1 MKNINSTLDGK
12 SAEELKKVAE
22 ELRSGKTDLDFE
34 WRSEKDRKCYAAII
48 EKVAELKDI
57 CPAIQGCFA
66 LECDIDGD
74 NNCTRHS
81 PSLVVSDDTIL
92 SDATTKEE
100 ERANAYAT
108 RCELVAEQAGLL
120 ADEVREPV
128 EAALGDIASACFY
141 SRKRGNRMEI
151 RLHTLESV
159 LPIIDPLVDIKSEA
173 TAAICMLML
182 KQALTSEGS
191 EEDDKDESNEAPQ
204 EPSKEETES
213 EGKKRPVKI
222 VELEGDAAEEAL
234 REIISKIGEK
244 ENKDDGE
251 CGGSCCRKCSK
262 NKNS

>member
-1 MKNINSTLDGK
+1 MKNINSTFDGK
-12 SAEELKKVAE
+12 SAEEMKKVAE

-34 WRSEKDRKCYAAII
+34 WRSEKDRKRYADII

-74 NNCTRHS
+74 NCTRHS

-92 SDATTKEE
+92 SGATTKEE
-100 ERANAYAT
+100 EDANAYAT
-108 RCELVAEQAGLL
+108 RCELVARQAGLL
-120 ADEVREPV
+120 ADGVNKPV
-128 EAALGDIASACFY
+128 EATLGDIASVCFKT
-141 SRKRGNRMEI
+141 RKRGGRMEI

-159 LPIIDPLVDIKSEA
+159 LPIIAPLVDIRSEA

-191 EEDDKDESNEAPQ
+191 EEDGKDEGNETRQ
-204 EPSKEETES
+204 EAVEEEDKS
-213 EGKKRPVKI
+213 EGKKRSIKI
-222 VELEGDAAEEAL
+222 VELEGDAAEEAF
-234 REIISKIGEK
+234 REIIGKIGKK
-244 ENKDDGE
+244 ENNDDGE